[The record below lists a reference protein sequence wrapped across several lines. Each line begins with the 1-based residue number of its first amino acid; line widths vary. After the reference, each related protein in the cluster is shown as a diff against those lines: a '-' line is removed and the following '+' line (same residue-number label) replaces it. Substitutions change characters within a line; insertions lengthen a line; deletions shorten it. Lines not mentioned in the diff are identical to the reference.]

1 MAVRN
6 ELASERREL
15 RNKEIQE
22 NKEAMET
29 RLGAKER
36 RAAAE
41 EKKAEI
47 MKTNVENDE
56 LVKRLESEQ
65 KIIFM
70 YQIGLDE
77 KGRPY
82 LELLRDQI
90 LISRGYGGDNGGGG
104 FNEEGGAI
112 SRCCLMHI

>member
-1 MAVRN
+1 MSSPPKD
-6 ELASERREL
+6 E
-15 RNKEIQE
+15 
-22 NKEAMET
+22 
-29 RLGAKER
+29 GGGKER

-82 LELLRDQI
+82 LEVLHDQI
-90 LISRGYGGDNGGGG
+90 LISRGYGRGNDGGG
-104 FNEEGGAI
+104 FNEDGGVI
-112 SRCCLMHI
+112 FRVEIYN